1 MIFFFLF
8 YPFQWVALAKVLSL
22 RTGVIDQTKLWIGV
36 LASLHPL
43 PLAYGYTST
52 KLLPQQWLIDTLDGL
67 QAHGWA
73 TAIAFIALYIL
84 ATLVGLPGSVLTL
97 GAGAIF
103 GLFWGTLY
111 VFIGATLGA
120 IAALLLS
127 RYLLRGWIR
136 KSIAQHPSLAVF
148 DQTLR
153 TAGLKLV
160 ILTRLSPLFPFNLL
174 NYAFG
179 LTGVSLRDYTLGS
192 IGMLPGTL
200 LYVYLGSLT
209 GDLARLGTVQQPPA
223 LQWGFRLMGLAAT
236 VITTVYITKLARQ
249 TLDQVVTKQNLSDP
263 KSSNEG

>member
-1 MIFFFLF
+1 L
-8 YPFQWVALAKVLSL
+8 
-22 RTGVIDQTKLWIGV
+22 IDQSNLLINV
-36 LASLHPL
+36 LPSLHPVSVG
-43 PLAYGYTST
+43 YGYI
-52 KLLPQQWLIDTLDGL
+52 LAQLPPQQWLINTLDGL

-73 TAIAFIALYIL
+73 TGIIFIVLYIL
-84 ATLVGLPGSVLTL
+84 CTLAGLPGSVLTL

-103 GLFWGTLY
+103 GLLWGTIY

-127 RYLLRGWIR
+127 RYLLRSWIR
-136 KSIAQHPSLAVF
+136 KRIAQHPSFIAF
-148 DQTLR
+148 DQTLA

-209 GDLARLGTVQQPPA
+209 SDLARLGTVQQPPA
-223 LQWGFRLMGLAAT
+223 LQWGFRLIGLAAT
-236 VITTVYITKLARQ
+236 VIVTVYITKLARQ
-249 TLDQVVTKQNLSDP
+249 ALDEVVTKQDLSDTNP
-263 KSSNEG
+263 SNEG